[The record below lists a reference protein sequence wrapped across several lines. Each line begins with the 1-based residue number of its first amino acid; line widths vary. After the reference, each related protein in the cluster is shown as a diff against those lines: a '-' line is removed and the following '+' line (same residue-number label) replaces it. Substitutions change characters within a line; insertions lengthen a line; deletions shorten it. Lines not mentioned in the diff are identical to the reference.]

1 MEFDT
6 IEDCKRR
13 LDESSVLIKKAEELK
28 IQAEEFEEK
37 ANQMWAK
44 AYCELGDL
52 EGRQPGNHGRLF
64 NHTIDTYIRGGEWS
78 IKLHNY
84 TKAIENL
91 KFLLETSSR
100 DYAALWLAQLYM
112 EGKIDETCT
121 TYAICITKKNY
132 QMGEYYGMMIQD
144 AKLQEY
150 YQKNKNKWFGN

>member
-1 MEFDT
+1 MESVS
-6 IEDCKRR
+6 IEDCRRR
-13 LDESSVLIKKAEELK
+13 LHKSAILIKKADELRIRSEEL
-28 IQAEEFEEK
+28 EEK
-37 ANQMWAK
+37 ANRMWAS

-64 NHTIDTYIRGGEWS
+64 NHTIDTYIRGGECP

-84 TKAIENL
+84 AKAIENL

-121 TYAICITKKNY
+121 TYAICITKRNY
-132 QMGEYYGMMIQD
+132 HMGEYYGAMIQD
-144 AKLQEY
+144 TKLQQY
-150 YQKNKNKWFGN
+150 YQANKNKWFEN

>member
-6 IEDCKRR
+6 IEECKRR
-13 LDESSVLIKKAEELK
+13 LDESSTLIKKAEELK
-28 IQAEEFEEK
+28 MRAEEFEEK
-37 ANQMWAK
+37 ANIMWAS
-44 AYCELGDL
+44 AYCTLGDL
-52 EGRQPGNHGRLF
+52 EGRLPGNHGRLF
-64 NHTIDTYIRGGEWS
+64 NHTIDNYIRGGEWS

-121 TYAICITKKNY
+121 TYAICIIKRNY
-132 QMGEYYGMMIQD
+132 QMGEYYGAMIQD
-144 AKLQEY
+144 AKLQQY
-150 YQKNKNKWFGN
+150 YQRNKDKWFED